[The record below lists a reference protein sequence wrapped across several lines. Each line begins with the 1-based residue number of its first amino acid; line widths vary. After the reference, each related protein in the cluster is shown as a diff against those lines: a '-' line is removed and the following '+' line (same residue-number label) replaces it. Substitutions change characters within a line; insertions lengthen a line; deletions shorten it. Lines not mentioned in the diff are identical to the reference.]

1 MALKFNPL
9 TGTFDFTGSGG
20 GGGGASYIDGEVATF
35 NDLPLDGSAPLDNAW
50 LVREASGTWL
60 IARKPA
66 GIYVRTATGGTDR
79 NADWTYA
86 GILPDVFNDANFLL
100 YDDADS
106 TKNLKF
112 QLSGITTGQT
122 RTLTVPDANG
132 TITLNSQLAT
142 GALDNA
148 ILRADG
154 TSGSQTQA
162 SDIVIDDYAAAT
174 QGGTTIAT
182 RSVSFSCT
190 ATASDD
196 FVTATGHTF
205 ANGDQVVFA
214 SLTGGG
220 GLSTNTRYFVRDSE
234 TNKFKLAT
242 TAAGAAINITTDA
255 TAGTIQ
261 LVTALCLNPR
271 NIGAFILGPKPD
283 GTAVGGNARGRNA
296 VDLQTYRADANDAAF
311 VASGNYS
318 VLAGNNSRTSGERSS
333 AFGTFNTTVS
343 GFGATS
349 LGCFDSTVNGTLAVA
364 IGQSVNTQNRYGIV
378 AFGHQYFIA
387 NAILAQMT
395 GRTTTNAAV
404 ELSAEGTATIT
415 RLTIPSGRIHHYFI
429 IITGVRSTGATS
441 AHYMRQYAIKNVGG
455 TTSEVF
461 APVTIGTDTAAS
473 TSISITADDTNDS
486 LKIDCTGIASETWR
500 WHALIWCSEYAYGT

>member
-1 MALKFNPL
+1 MAIKFNPL
-9 TGTFDFTGSGG
+9 TGNFDFTGSGGG
-20 GGGGASYIDGEVATF
+20 GGGGASYIDGEVQNFSA
-35 NDLPLDGSAPLDNAW
+35 LPTANPPAVDSAY
-50 LVREASGTWL
+50 LVREAEGTWL
-60 IARKPA
+60 ISRKPA
-66 GIYVRTATGGTDR
+66 GIYIRVATTGTR
-79 NADWTYA
+79 ATDWTYA
-86 GILPDVFNDANFLL
+86 GILPDVFSDANFLL
-100 YDDADS
+100 YDNDDS
-106 TKNLKF
+106 SKNLAF
-112 QLSGITTGQT
+112 QLSGITSGQT
-122 RTLTVPDANG
+122 RTLSVPDASG
-132 TITLNSQLAT
+132 TIALGTLAT
-142 GALDNA
+142 GSTDNA

-154 TSGSQTQA
+154 TGGAQTQS
-162 SDIVIDDYAAAT
+162 SDLVIDDYTSST
-174 QGGTTIAT
+174 QGNITIAP

-205 ANGDQVVFA
+205 SNGDQVVFTA
-214 SLTGGG
+214 LTGGG
-220 GLSTNTRYFVRDSE
+220 GLGANTRYFVRDAAA
-234 TNKFKLAT
+234 NVFKVAT
-242 TAAGAAINITTDA
+242 TVAGAAINITTDA
-255 TAGTIQ
+255 TAGTVQ

-296 VDLQTYRADANDAAF
+296 VDLQTYRADVNDAAY

-318 VLAGNNSRTSGERSS
+318 VLAGNNSRTSAERSS

-364 IGQSVNTQNRYGIV
+364 IGQAVNTQNRYGIV
-378 AFGHQYFIA
+378 AFGHQHFTA

-404 ELSAEGTATIT
+404 ELSAEGTATTT
-415 RLTIPSGRIHHYFI
+415 RLTVPSGRIHHYFI

-473 TSISITADDTNDS
+473 TSISITADDTNNS

-500 WHALIWCSEYAYGT
+500 WHAMVWCSEYAYGT